1 MSQFCFLP
9 ILAGANKA
17 RECVRGGARLQE
29 ALRMGAGDGSH
40 EDDGD
45 GVDDGDDDDDDGDD
59 DDDKDDDE
67 DDDDDDDG
75 DDGDGRKAAPAGN
88 VFGVVGV
95 VGLGGIRRRVRVGL
109 RGVDKAQEL
118 LCLRFI
124 TPRITPFPS
133 LRIHQTATARGRAS
147 GATGFGRQCSHLG
160 SVLRCLEGL
169 LGPRVAPHEAVE
181 GDVLGSAHVHHH
193 HLHLMAAGTT
203 SRGREGGR
211 LKWMHLPLEPFRV
224 LLLRL
229 MMSD

>member
-45 GVDDGDDDDDDGDD
+45 GDDDDDDDDGDD

-67 DDDDDDDG
+67 DDDDDDDGDDDDDDKDGDDDDDGDG

-133 LRIHQTATARGRAS
+133 LRIHQTATTRGRAS
-147 GATGFGRQCSHLG
+147 GATGFGRQSSHLG

-169 LGPRVAPHEAVE
+169 LGP
-181 GDVLGSAHVHHH
+181 
-193 HLHLMAAGTT
+193 
-203 SRGREGGR
+203 
-211 LKWMHLPLEPFRV
+211 
-224 LLLRL
+224 
-229 MMSD
+229 